1 MWQLS
6 SLHLSTSVEHMT
18 MEAHDIL
25 CVPKDASE
33 EQIRRAY
40 KNLVRP
46 FLTYYS
52 HFDLIM
58 TYCLWIV
65 VGF

>member
-1 MWQLS
+1 
-6 SLHLSTSVEHMT
+6 MT

-52 HFDLIM
+52 HFDLIL

>member
-1 MWQLS
+1 
-6 SLHLSTSVEHMT
+6 MT

-25 CVPKDASE
+25 FVPRDASE

-46 FLTYYS
+46 SLS
-52 HFDLIM
+52 SSRFDTDL
-58 TYCLWIV
+58 LLVNV